1 MFDKFDKVIPSIF
14 AVRNFFDEISVVDR
28 NGIIR
33 YCEIFI
39 PDMYSFTA
47 DEITGK
53 HIFDVFKT
61 SNEQSSE
68 VYQVLRTGKPMILFK
83 EDLITYKGDKVKGY
97 SSSYPIYKD
106 NEIVGVAVAMKVV
119 ESDFSKEFILLTDE
133 DKSVRSEGRNNYTI
147 DNLVTQDPYMLNIK
161 KKIRKI
167 AKTDSYVLIQGK
179 TGTGKEIVAQSIH
192 FASSR
197 SDKPFISQNC
207 AAIPANLLESTLFG
221 TEKGSFTGAI
231 TNKGLFELAD
241 GGTIFLDEINSMDIS
256 VQSKILKAIEERS
269 IRRIGG
275 HKNISTDI
283 RIIAAINED
292 PFEAIRNNR
301 MREDLFYRLNIVSLK
316 LNELKDR
323 KNDIKLLTDYYIHFY
338 NDMMKM
344 KIKGLDEKVE
354 KIFLSHDWPGNVREL
369 RNVIESAFNITE
381 TATITAEDIPDYLV
395 TDLCEVNADREEIAG
410 YEDMVREFETR
421 LIRDALKISRSKAEA
436 ARNLNLTR
444 QTLNYKMEKL
454 GISE

>member
-231 TNKGLFELAD
+231 TNNGLFELAD

-283 RIIAAINED
+283 RIIAAI
-292 PFEAIRNNR
+292 RNNR
-301 MREDLFYRLNIVSLK
+301 LREDLFYRLNIVSLK

-395 TDLCEVNADREEIAG
+395 TDLCEVNADREEVAG

-436 ARNLNLTR
+436 ARNFNLTR

>member
-1 MFDKFDKVIPSIF
+1 M
-14 AVRNFFDEISVVDR
+14 R
-28 NGIIR
+28 
-33 YCEIFI
+33 
-39 PDMYSFTA
+39 
-47 DEITGK
+47 
-53 HIFDVFKT
+53 
-61 SNEQSSE
+61 
-68 VYQVLRTGKPMILFK
+68 
-83 EDLITYKGDKVKGY
+83 
-97 SSSYPIYKD
+97 
-106 NEIVGVAVAMKVV
+106 
-119 ESDFSKEFILLTDE
+119 
-133 DKSVRSEGRNNYTI
+133 
-147 DNLVTQDPYMLNIK
+147 K

-192 FASSR
+192 FASGR

-301 MREDLFYRLNIVSLK
+301 LREDLFYRLNIVSLK

-395 TDLCEVNADREEIAG
+395 TDLCEVNADREEVAG
-410 YEDMVREFETR
+410 YEDMVREFESR
-421 LIRDALKISRSKAEA
+421 LIRDALKNSRSKAEA

-454 GISE
+454 RISE